1 MYPLFLKIEN
11 LPCLVVGGG
20 KVATRKVGDL
30 VDEGAKVTVVAIEAS
45 KEIADWAQKKAIS
58 LEKRE
63 FRKGDTK
70 GYFLVI
76 AATNDHELN
85 RVISEEAGK
94 DKLFNSVDEPDLCN
108 FYAGA
113 VIKRG
118 KLRIA
123 ISTAGAFPTL
133 TRKIKTDLD
142 NSIPASYGPLLE
154 KLGEFR
160 AAILKKNISGEERKR
175 AFDHV
180 TQSPAIDEFLRG
192 NEEPLNRVLGEC
204 V

>member
-1 MYPLFLKIEN
+1 
-11 LPCLVVGGG
+11 
-20 KVATRKVGDL
+20 L
-30 VDEGAKVTVVAIEAS
+30 VDEGAKVTVVAIEES
-45 KEIADWAQKKAIS
+45 KEIADWAKKKAIS

-76 AATNDHELN
+76 AATNDHKLN
-85 RVISEEAGK
+85 RLISEEAGNT
-94 DKLFNSVDEPDLCN
+94 KLFNSVDEPDLCN

-160 AAILKKNISGEERKR
+160 NTILKKNISSDERKR

-180 TQSPAIDEFLRG
+180 AQSSAIDEFLRG
-192 NEEPLNRVLGEC
+192 NEESLQRVIDEC